1 MYKRQAKKQDGRL
14 SITTL
19 RNHCTGIGNVSRRV
33 SHAESLKKHLYY
45 SDEKRGTFNSF
56 LQKMSKMFTIFK
68 DEEKPMAEEAKIRV
82 LFEKIN
88 HPELKQAIAALEIQ
102 HDMSKMT
109 YMQIT
114 NHLSTRVSKL
124 GYSQP
129 AGKFHKRNVSQTN
142 TGRGSRRGPGRRGLR
157 TAGS

>member
-1 MYKRQAKKQDGRL
+1 MR
-14 SITTL
+14 
-19 RNHCTGIGNVSRRV
+19 GN
-33 SHAESLKKHLYY
+33 
-45 SDEKRGTFNSF
+45 
-56 LQKMSKMFTIFK
+56 
-68 DEEKPMAEEAKIRV
+68 PWAKIRV

-88 HPELKQAIAALEIQ
+88 HPELKQAIAALEIK

-129 AGKFHKRNVSQTN
+129 AGKFHNKNVSQTKTSRGKPKDYRKKGPQN
-142 TGRGSRRGPGRRGLR
+142 GGLMMPDNSIWTGFYPN
-157 TAGS
+157 